1 MAEYAETL
9 EVTGCASLFR
19 MKFADNSVAPFF
31 FCRLFVKVSADLAQ
45 GTVDQAAYD
54 RSSGV
59 LETNSSKPATFSRIF
74 VPILQ
79 STCCLLFARLLPH
92 GCWSCG

>member
-31 FCRLFVKVSADLAQ
+31 FLPFICEGLCRF
-45 GTVDQAAYD
+45 GT
-54 RSSGV
+54 G
-59 LETNSSKPATFSRIF
+59 N
-74 VPILQ
+74 
-79 STCCLLFARLLPH
+79 C
-92 GCWSCG
+92 